1 MCILKNVL
9 KQGVSETKRFILEV
23 IDLMCQTPVTFI
35 ISVMPRLQ
43 QQTIIFS

>member
-35 ISVMPRLQ
+35 MMPRLQ